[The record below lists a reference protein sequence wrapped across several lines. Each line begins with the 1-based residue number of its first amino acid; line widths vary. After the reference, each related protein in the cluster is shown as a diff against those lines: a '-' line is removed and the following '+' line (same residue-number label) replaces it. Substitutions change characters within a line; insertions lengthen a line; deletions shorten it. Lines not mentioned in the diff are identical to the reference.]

1 MMRIT
6 SAKPVSQIIAVI
18 HSLGANFHLGESRSV
33 VIMTPEDFARCIEA
47 AREGATQ
54 GVVDFFTDKPNGAV
68 Q

>member
-1 MMRIT
+1 MIRIT

-18 HSLGANFHLGESRSV
+18 ESLGGKFHLGESRSV

-47 AREGATQ
+47 AREGAMR
-54 GVVDFFTDKPNGAV
+54 GAVDFFNDKPMST